1 MGGSSS
7 SQSKT
12 DGEIKNS
19 SNKQNNYGLINLA
32 SENLDSSNWNFL
44 EIFTFALVWIGC
56 LYFLRLWCIRRRQK
70 KLQSLRDALQSVQV
84 VDVQPHA
91 ALRTS
96 LFYRILY
103 LSQHLS
109 HQNYLSILALM
120 LSLQQNWLVA
130 ESCPSIHNQQ
140 SQLWKENTYALAT
153 NSDTIFLPYLDHW
166 FLIWYVFLL
175 TLNC

>member
-7 SQSKT
+7 SQSTT

-91 ALRTS
+91 ANVPVLQNPLPVS
-96 LFYRILY
+96 APVPPELPVYPGLNVKSPAELVGGRIM
-103 LSQHLS
+103 SQYS
-109 HQNYLSILALM
+109 
-120 LSLQQNWLVA
+120 
-130 ESCPSIHNQQ
+130 
-140 SQLWKENTYALAT
+140 
-153 NSDTIFLPYLDHW
+153 
-166 FLIWYVFLL
+166 
-175 TLNC
+175 